1 MLSSGRIDPCPWGSG
16 SLSVGFRAQDPCPWG
31 SELRIPVRG
40 VQDPCPWGSGSLS
53 VGFRAQ
59 DPCPW
64 GSGSLSVGFRA
75 QDPCPWDSGLSTG
88 DAGPRQDG
96 SLSAG
101 LRIPARRV
109 QSSAP
114 GNPEPRQDGSLSAEL
129 RAQDLCPWGSAPG
142 DAGAPTGW
150 IPVRRVQSSGS
161 LSRGFSTGDPGL
173 RQDGSLSAGLRAQ
186 DLCPQGS
193 ELRIPVC
200 RVQHRGM
207 LSLAGWISVRRA
219 QGFCPQGSGL
229 RISVRRAQS
238 SGFLSAGLRAHR
250 SPPQAAGRARGL
262 SPSPPLLSLPR
273 ARCPGPGSVAGE
285 EPEPGSEHPLPCCSA
300 ASSSSSSSSS
310 SASSAAPGAL
320 RRRSVMPARAG
331 SDEPAT
337 LTPSLPQ

>member
-1 MLSSGRIDPCPWGSG
+1 MRSRRPCSGEGTGDAELRQDRSLSVGFRIPVRGVQGSGSLSVGFRAQNPCPWGSG
-16 SLSVGFRAQDPCPWG
+16 SLSVGFR
-31 SELRIPVRG
+31 IPVRG
-40 VQDPCPWGSGSLS
+40 VQSSGSLSVGFRISVRGVQGSGSLS

-59 DPCPW
+59 HW
-64 GSGSLSVGFRA
+64 GCWT
-75 QDPCPWDSGLSTG
+75 P
-88 DAGPRQDG
+88 AGW
-96 SLSAG
+96 
-101 LRIPARRV
+101 IPVR
-109 QSSAP
+109 
-114 GNPEPRQDGSLSAEL
+114 

>member
-64 GSGSLSVGFRA
+64 GSDL
-75 QDPCPWDSGLSTG
+75 CPWGSGLSTG